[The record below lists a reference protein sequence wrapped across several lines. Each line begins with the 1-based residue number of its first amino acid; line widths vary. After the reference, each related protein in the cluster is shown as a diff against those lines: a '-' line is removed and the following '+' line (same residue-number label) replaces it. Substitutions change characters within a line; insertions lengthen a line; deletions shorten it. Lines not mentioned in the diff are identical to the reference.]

1 MISSLSTLALSDDGR
16 DANILYESRKFHVD
30 ASSWMCWYVLFIE
43 EDDIGHILLVFV
55 TKKYI
60 ET

>member
-1 MISSLSTLALSDDGR
+1 MSDDGR